1 MDDLPSSPYDRVV
14 SRWRLGGAPP
24 AAADDDV
31 PVRCLDD
38 GHLGPGADAVR
49 DLLGRAM
56 WLHVAIGAGPAV
68 HAVVYTAVAPRTRR
82 GVVLDEDGRPLSL
95 GDAACQARLT
105 AFQSIEAGDRVVR
118 VCGYGLR
125 AGAGLC
131 HCLCLRFASGRAFC
145 VAGADLAGR
154 GPAFD
159 YACPPGCAV
168 IALRFG
174 GGTCRGLD
182 VAATTLY
189 ASYNIREHRLL
200 KSRTAQAA
208 IFDAFSYLVS
218 TRLVPTLVLCHV
230 FSYLRGFDFLQ
241 PFLWRTYGL
250 PEAPRRRPPRPRDA
264 LEFSIRVPR
273 RTTPTASSSA
283 GAAGSGHTPSPSAT
297 ARPRPRPPRRSR
309 RRRPSPRTSRRRS
322 RTRASAPWPR
332 RRTRFSPRR

>member
-24 AAADDDV
+24 AAAADDDV

-131 HCLCLRFASGRAFC
+131 HCLCLRLASGRAFC

-250 PEAPRRRPPRPRDA
+250 PEAPRRVRP
-264 LEFSIRVPR
+264 V
-273 RTTPTASSSA
+273 
-283 GAAGSGHTPSPSAT
+283 
-297 ARPRPRPPRRSR
+297 
-309 RRRPSPRTSRRRS
+309 
-322 RTRASAPWPR
+322 RAMS
-332 RRTRFSPRR
+332 